1 MQEGYNNN
9 ISPANNNQNVQSDAP
24 TIVQTDV
31 GAKNGQDKCP
41 KCGCEKLD
49 QLGRVTGWKFAA

>member
-9 ISPANNNQNVQSDAP
+9 ITPANNNPSVQSDAP

-31 GAKNGQDKCP
+31 GAKDGQNK
-41 KCGCEKLD
+41 
-49 QLGRVTGWKFAA
+49 